1 MINQSQV
8 KTRKVQPQELS
19 HRFKSKEDLH
29 RYLTQQGK
37 HTLSIMSINEVGVFL
52 PSLHGTSVDF
62 MRDILSE
69 RKAHLKANEVV
80 HLEIPCYNEISVKNL
95 YDDALADPELQK
107 YLPSKKQVSNK
118 LPERNFFFGVLCTLR
133 R

>member
-1 MINQSQV
+1 
-8 KTRKVQPQELS
+8 
-19 HRFKSKEDLH
+19 
-29 RYLTQQGK
+29 
-37 HTLSIMSINEVGVFL
+37 
-52 PSLHGTSVDF
+52 

-118 LPERNFFFGVLCTLR
+118 LPERNFFFGVLCNAQLCDPGTLKR
-133 R
+133 LPAGHTGPIMTAKIGDGFFTGDAPRY